1 MTKLKS
7 FSFLDLIHIKSKLDN
22 RKKLA
27 YEWLNE
33 TTSDTR
39 KEEIEDEIDNI
50 NKDLSECLQLTIE
63 DDN

>member
-7 FSFLDLIHIKSKLDN
+7 FSFLDLIHIKNKLDN

-33 TTSDTR
+33 TTSDAR

>member
-7 FSFLDLIHIKSKLDN
+7 FSFLDLIYIKSKLDN

-33 TTSDTR
+33 TTSDVR

>member
-7 FSFLDLIHIKSKLDN
+7 FSFLDLIHIKNKFDN

-33 TTSDTR
+33 TTSDAR